1 MRRSLSA
8 AVLFLVLIVF
18 APSAYGQGPN
28 LTGEMEAHKIILD
41 EENREIAVSAEKVFP
56 SDMIEY
62 TLRYWNS
69 GNASVSGVNLT
80 GPVPAG
86 TAYLDKTASDDEGLH
101 PIFSIDGG
109 KTYHEVPVTYVVIT
123 KDGV

>member
-1 MRRSLSA
+1 
-8 AVLFLVLIVF
+8 
-18 APSAYGQGPN
+18 
-28 LTGEMEAHKIILD
+28 
-41 EENREIAVSAEKVFP
+41 

-123 KDGV
+123 KDGVEKRKIATPDMITHVRWPVDGILEVGQEVFVSYRVQVK